1 MKAFFRI
8 VESGYTKDF
17 NVIYKIYCYEK
28 REMLHN
34 SFKQMNV
41 HDMKRLRLGTI
52 NKEGNKQ
59 YILTDKTGD
68 EILEAIYK
76 FYDYDTMAYIFE

>member
-34 SFKQMNV
+34 SCQLPPPSN
-41 HDMKRLRLGTI
+41 
-52 NKEGNKQ
+52 
-59 YILTDKTGD
+59 
-68 EILEAIYK
+68 
-76 FYDYDTMAYIFE
+76 AYGV

>member
-8 VESGYTKDF
+8 VESGYTKDL

-34 SFKQMNV
+34 SFKQMNMQ
-41 HDMKRLRLGTI
+41 DMKRLHIETV
-52 NKEGNKQ
+52 NKEK
-59 YILTDKTGD
+59 K
-68 EILEAIYK
+68 
-76 FYDYDTMAYIFE
+76 

>member
-17 NVIYKIYCYEK
+17 HVIYKIYCYEK

-34 SFKQMNV
+34 SFKSMNV
-41 HDMKRLRLGTI
+41 PDMKRFNLGTI

-68 EILEAIYK
+68 EILEEIYK
-76 FYDYDTMAYIFE
+76 FYTYDMMAYVFE